1 MKRKAEATDAV
12 LVTPEI
18 EALGDALRGT
28 VEPAGVERALV
39 AFREAGGAAGG
50 VAPRRGRRRDD
61 WRPARHRFAAL
72 VSLKAALGAAL
83 ATATLGGLAL
93 AAVPAVLPDSPRP
106 AEGPAA
112 STASTPAVET
122 PRSPGVASG
131 ATAPS
136 TPSPAPS
143 ASASAHDPVP
153 RSQAALCHAWSRGNG
168 KNGGAAFR
176 QLVDAAG
183 GEGAVE
189 AYCATLPGRDEHVPA
204 TPQKPNGT
212 AAPGQ
217 SKNPPAASPSRGR
230 SAEHAQDTGKHA
242 S

>member
-1 MKRKAEATDAV
+1 MKRKAEATDAA

-18 EALGDALRGT
+18 QALGDAVRGT
-28 VEPAGVERALV
+28 VEPEGAERALA
-39 AFREAGGAAGG
+39 AFREAGGAAGRA
-50 VAPRRGRRRDD
+50 APRRLRRRDD

-83 ATATLGGLAL
+83 ATAALGGLAL
-93 AAVPAVLPDSPRP
+93 AAVPGVLPDSPRP
-106 AEGPAA
+106 AEGPAE

-122 PRSPGVASG
+122 PRGPGAASG

-168 KNGGAAFR
+168 NHRGAAFQ

-183 GEGAVE
+183 EEGAVE

-204 TPQKPNGT
+204 TPKKPNGT
-212 AAPGQ
+212 AEPEQ

-230 SAEHAQDTGKHA
+230 SAEQDQDTGRHA